1 MTWVEIELKFEIL
14 KRKRGKMNSNRM
26 INISLIII
34 VLAILVYMLRVL
46 KGIFIPLSFAVFLQF
61 MIIPAYRGLENRRV
75 PVWVINILL
84 VVFVLGV
91 FFGLGSVVFASVN
104 SFIKDFPKYELKIQE
119 LFQSAIIHFEIPIE
133 DVRSYINN
141 RVNWVQIFD
150 RLSISKVISSSM
162 GTFLDFI
169 TKLLLTTVFLLFL
182 LAERSSIDE
191 RLKKVLSER
200 DIKRNRDTL
209 KDIESSI
216 KEYII
221 NKTIISFVTGLIS
234 ILWLSVFGVD
244 FAIISGLL
252 IFILNYIP
260 NFGSIV
266 ATSFPIMVCF
276 FQFGFSWHL
285 LVVPILLVMTQVV
298 MGNIIEPKFMG
309 SRLRISPLV
318 ILISLIFWYWV
329 WGPIGMVLA
338 IPIISTVN
346 IILKQFDSMRIFT
359 ALVATEQPHPRART
373 KEEDQ

>member
-1 MTWVEIELKFEIL
+1 
-14 KRKRGKMNSNRM
+14 MNSNRM
-26 INISLIII
+26 INISLLII

-61 MIIPAYRGLENRRV
+61 MFIPVYRGLEKRRV
-75 PVWVINILL
+75 PIWVINVLL
-84 VVFVLGV
+84 VVFVLGI
-91 FFGLGSVVFASVN
+91 FFGLGSVVFASAN

-119 LFQSAIIHFEIPIE
+119 LFQSAIIHFEIPME

-169 TKLLLTTVFLLFL
+169 TKLLLTTIFLLFL
-182 LAERSSIDE
+182 LAERSSFDE
-191 RLKKVLSER
+191 RLKQVLSEK

-209 KDIESSI
+209 KDIENSI
-216 KEYII
+216 KGYII
-221 NKTIISFVTGLIS
+221 NKTIISVITSLVS
-234 ILWLSVFGVD
+234 MLWLSIFGVD

-276 FQFGFSWHL
+276 FQFGFNLKL
-285 LVVPILLVMTQVV
+285 LVVATLMIMTQVV
-298 MGNIIEPKFMG
+298 MGNIIEPRFMG
-309 SRLRISPLV
+309 SRLKISPLV

-338 IPIISTVN
+338 VPIISTIN
-346 IILKQFDSMRIFT
+346 IILKQFDSMKILS
-359 ALVATEQPHPRART
+359 ALVATEQPNLRGRT
-373 KEEDQ
+373 KGEDQ

>member
-1 MTWVEIELKFEIL
+1 
-14 KRKRGKMNSNRM
+14 
-26 INISLIII
+26 
-34 VLAILVYMLRVL
+34 
-46 KGIFIPLSFAVFLQF
+46 
-61 MIIPAYRGLENRRV
+61 V

-150 RLSISKVISSSM
+150 RLSLSKVISSSM
-162 GTFLDFI
+162 GTFFDFI
-169 TKLLLTTVFLLFL
+169 TKLLLTTIFLLFL
-182 LAERSSIDE
+182 LAERSSIGE
-191 RLKKVLSER
+191 RLKQVLSEQ

-209 KDIESSI
+209 KDIENSI
-216 KEYII
+216 KGYII
-221 NKTIISFVTGLIS
+221 NKTIISFVTALIS
-234 ILWLSVFGVD
+234 ILWLSIFGVD

-276 FQFGFSWHL
+276 FQFGFNWQL
-285 LVVPILLVMTQVV
+285 LVVSILLVMTQIV
-298 MGNIIEPKFMG
+298 MGNIIEPRFMG

-338 IPIISTVN
+338 VPIISTVN
-346 IILKQFDSMRIFT
+346 IILKQFESMRIFT
-359 ALVATEQPHPRART
+359 ALVATEQPHPRAKI
-373 KEEDQ
+373 KEEGQ

>member
-1 MTWVEIELKFEIL
+1 
-14 KRKRGKMNSNRM
+14 MNSNRM

-34 VLAILVYMLRVL
+34 ALSILVYMLREL

-61 MIIPAYRGLENRRV
+61 LFIPVYRRLEKRKV
-75 PVWVINILL
+75 PAWVINTFL
-84 VVFVLGV
+84 VIFVLGV
-91 FFGLGSVVFASVN
+91 FYGLGSVVFASVN
-104 SFIKDFPKYELKIQE
+104 SFINESPKYEIKMQE
-119 LFQSAIIHFEIPIE
+119 LLQLTIEKLEIPME
-133 DVRSYINN
+133 DVRSYIND

-150 RLSISKVISSSM
+150 RLSISKVISTSM

-182 LAERSSIDE
+182 LAERNSIGE
-191 RLKKVLSER
+191 RLKQVLSEQ

-209 KDIESSI
+209 RDIESSI
-216 KEYII
+216 KGYII
-221 NKTIISFVTGLIS
+221 NKTIISFVTALIS
-234 ILWLSVFGVD
+234 IFWLSIFGVD

-276 FQFGFSWHL
+276 FQFGFGWQL
-285 LVVPILLVMTQVV
+285 LVVSILLLMTQIV
-298 MGNIIEPKFMG
+298 MGNIIEPRFMG
-309 SRLRISPLV
+309 SRLKISPLV

-338 IPIISTVN
+338 VPIISTLN
-346 IILKQFDSMRIFT
+346 IILKQFDSMRILS
-359 ALVATEQPHPRART
+359 ALVATEQPHPRAKS
-373 KEEDQ
+373 KEEVH

>member
-1 MTWVEIELKFEIL
+1 
-14 KRKRGKMNSNRM
+14 MNSNRM

-34 VLAILVYMLRVL
+34 VLALLVYMLRVL

-61 MIIPAYRGLENRRV
+61 MIIPVYRGLENHRV

-150 RLSISKVISSSM
+150 RLSLSKVISSSM

-169 TKLLLTTVFLLFL
+169 TKLLLTTIFLLFL

-221 NKTIISFVTGLIS
+221 NKTIISFVTGLVS
-234 ILWLSVFGVD
+234 ILWLSIFSVD

-276 FQFGFSWHL
+276 FQFGFGWQL
-285 LVVPILLVMTQVV
+285 LVVSVLLVMTQIV
-298 MGNIIEPKFMG
+298 MGNIIEPRFMG

-359 ALVATEQPHPRART
+359 ALVATEQPHPRAKL

>member
-1 MTWVEIELKFEIL
+1 LTWVEIELKFGII